1 MAITQETTITVK
13 DVNRKECSIQ
23 SIRTDDSTDPDTVN
37 TMNIASALLTTQEEG
52 DKVINA
58 IYNSYLEQKDKETK
72 IKNVLNSYQNYFNNQ
87 LSNKE
92 T

>member
-1 MAITQETTITVK
+1 
-13 DVNRKECSIQ
+13 
-23 SIRTDDSTDPDTVN
+23 
-37 TMNIASALLTTQEEG
+37 MNIASALLTTQEEG